1 MRMASRRV
9 LILVHG
15 LQAGGGERQL
25 ALMASG
31 LASFGWAVDILTL
44 SPGGPHW
51 DELRKVRGVTLESVD
66 RSGALDFGVLVR
78 CVRHI
83 ARHDVAVVQGWM
95 QPCNTFA
102 ALAGMMTRRPVVLG
116 VRTISDAVVGFG
128 PRLYLRSE
136 PLLARL
142 SRGTVVCNSLAGL
155 REWQARRPRTRV
167 MHIPNGLVPP
177 PRALPA
183 PIARPRAL
191 RIGML
196 ARLDPVK
203 RHDVVLKA
211 LAVVRREGVE
221 ATFVNWGA
229 ETARQRAALERL
241 ARELGVSDD
250 VEFHASYGNVWD
262 ALGQI
267 DVFVSASRAEGMSN
281 SLMEAMA
288 AGRVIVATD
297 AGDTRDMLSSP
308 EGPCGFAVD
317 GDADGIAGAILH
329 VSANPGLARSYAA
342 TAARKAAHAFSV
354 PAMVQAYESVY
365 TSALSHGEA
374 GIAAPPPMR

>member
-1 MRMASRRV
+1 
-9 LILVHG
+9 
-15 LQAGGGERQL
+15 
-25 ALMASG
+25 
-31 LASFGWAVDILTL
+31 
-44 SPGGPHW
+44 
-51 DELRKVRGVTLESVD
+51 
-66 RSGALDFGVLVR
+66 
-78 CVRHI
+78 
-83 ARHDVAVVQGWM
+83 
-95 QPCNTFA
+95 
-102 ALAGMMTRRPVVLG
+102 
-116 VRTISDAVVGFG
+116 
-128 PRLYLRSE
+128 
-136 PLLARL
+136 
-142 SRGTVVCNSLAGL
+142 
-155 REWQARRPRTRV
+155 
-167 MHIPNGLVPP
+167 
-177 PRALPA
+177 
-183 PIARPRAL
+183 
-191 RIGML
+191 ML